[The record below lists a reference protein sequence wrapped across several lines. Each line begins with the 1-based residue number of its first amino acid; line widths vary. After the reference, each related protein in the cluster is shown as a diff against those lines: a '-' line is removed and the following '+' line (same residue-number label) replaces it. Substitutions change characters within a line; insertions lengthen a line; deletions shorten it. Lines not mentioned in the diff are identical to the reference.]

1 MPPRLDFP
9 ISTAHDIPKEA
20 WYHLQLQLVTGT
32 LLREYL
38 VLAHGLAPGRPEI
51 SAYIR
56 WNEDAVAS
64 GTFGKPSKTLLHVV
78 GHVTQGPRS
87 FSMLVIRIV
96 TGRKHQI
103 RSHLAWWGHPSVC
116 DGKYA
121 TRRTLTEDFGL
132 CRRNFLHRCHL
143 SFVDTGGDGPHHV
156 WQPLAADL
164 AISLGE
170 MRAIG
175 KNQAAKVAW
184 CHGTPPLHEFM
195 AQFWAEKELHLPFR
209 GGDTE

>member
-1 MPPRLDFP
+1 
-9 ISTAHDIPKEA
+9 
-20 WYHLQLQLVTGT
+20 
-32 LLREYL
+32 
-38 VLAHGLAPGRPEI
+38 
-51 SAYIR
+51 
-56 WNEDAVAS
+56 
-64 GTFGKPSKTLLHVV
+64 
-78 GHVTQGPRS
+78 
-87 FSMLVIRIV
+87 
-96 TGRKHQI
+96 
-103 RSHLAWWGHPSVC
+103 
-116 DGKYA
+116 
-121 TRRTLTEDFGL
+121 
-132 CRRNFLHRCHL
+132 
-143 SFVDTGGDGPHHV
+143 V